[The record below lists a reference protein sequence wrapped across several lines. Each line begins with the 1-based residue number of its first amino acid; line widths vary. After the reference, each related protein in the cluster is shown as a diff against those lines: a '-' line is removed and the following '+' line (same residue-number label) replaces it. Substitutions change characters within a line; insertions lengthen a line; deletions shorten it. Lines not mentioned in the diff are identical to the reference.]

1 MNQEK
6 QEMVLR
12 KNQQD
17 RQTFSQTNNQVVH
30 NKNHKWKRRDI
41 TTDSEEVQ
49 KSLSY
54 FISLYLTKLEYVN
67 KMDDFLDRF
76 QLPKLN

>member
-30 NKNHKWKRRDI
+30 NKNHKLKKKRYNNRHWGSSKI
-41 TTDSEEVQ
+41 IV
-49 KSLSY
+49 L
-54 FISLYLTKLEYVN
+54 LYKPIPH
-67 KMDDFLDRF
+67 KIGIC
-76 QLPKLN
+76 K